1 MGELSGHWVI
11 NAPDVVT
18 ETFQGQSVVL
28 DLSSGHYYSLGG
40 NAGRIWSLLI
50 DGYSIESI
58 VDGVGAGR
66 SDLVPGVRSFLS
78 ELVGRKLIRPGE
90 GGRPEPVVFAEPL
103 SGEPPALVVYDDL
116 AELIYA
122 DPIHDVD
129 EGQGWPV
136 QRPATP

>member
-1 MGELSGHWVI
+1 MSGHWII

-40 NAGRIWSLLI
+40 NAGRIWSLMM
-50 DGYSIESI
+50 DGYSMDAISAAL
-58 VDGVGAGR
+58 GAQR
-66 SDLVPGVRSFLS
+66 PDLVPGLQSFFS
-78 ELVGRKLIRPGE
+78 DVVARRLIRPAE
-90 GGRPEPVVFAEPL
+90 GGRSEPVVFVEPL